1 MNKDKLPGQGHR
13 NRLRLRFLKSG
24 FNGFHDYEVI
34 ELLLTYGIPRK
45 DTKPIAKDLLRRFGT
60 VQRVLDT
67 PLEKLR
73 EVDGI
78 GDNAAL
84 FLKILRETITEYFK
98 GTVLERKAFKT
109 LDELVDYL
117 NAVIGGRQSET
128 VHVLYLNSKNELI
141 HSADLGEGT
150 VSEAVAFPRKIV
162 EGALQR
168 NATSVIL
175 AHNHPG
181 GLAEP
186 SDNDSMLTDSVR
198 KALRTVDI
206 NLQEHIIIS
215 DEGFF
220 SYRKS
225 GYIDV
230 EWLKN

>member
-1 MNKDKLPGQGHR
+1 MNRDKFPGEGHR
-13 NRLRLRFLKSG
+13 NRLRQRFLKSG
-24 FNGFHDYEVI
+24 FDGFHDYEVI

-45 DTKPIAKDLLRRFGT
+45 DTKPIAKDLLRRYGT
-60 VQRVLDT
+60 IPRVLDA
-67 PLEKLR
+67 PLEKLK

-84 FLKILRETITEYFK
+84 FLRLLRETITEYFK
-98 GTVLERKAFKT
+98 GMVLERKAFKT
-109 LDELVDYL
+109 LGELVEYL

-128 VHVLYLNSKNELI
+128 VHVLYLNSKNDLL
-141 HSADLGEGT
+141 HSEDLGEGT

-162 EGALQR
+162 EGALKR

-186 SDNDSMLTDSVR
+186 SDNDDMLTDSVR

-206 NLQEHIIIS
+206 NLQEHVIIS
-215 DEGFF
+215 DEGFY
-220 SYRKS
+220 SYRKN
-225 GYIDV
+225 GYFDV
-230 EWLKN
+230 E